1 MKFILFFFG
10 PISFFSVDLV
20 WLYFFVLFDWCADVV
35 GGGVVATDIELLN
48 SLAMKIIAAIVH
60 THHTRAEK
68 KHTSAKAKIST
79 LHNQWIRWMFFF
91 SWFSTLC
98 IHKLLCTRAK
108 VHWNN
113 WWNVWLFIY
122 VAMFHVWT
130 ELSLFMYI
138 IPFIFMMRVRKNQQ
152 QQQQRQR
159 SPPPPYTNLNF
170 GILLFANDGCRN
182 HCSSFRFGMK
192 FGVNQT

>member
-68 KHTSAKAKIST
+68 KTHISQSKNFNFAQPVNT
-79 LHNQWIRWMFFF
+79 LYVFF

-138 IPFIFMMRVRKNQQ
+138 IPFIFMMRVRKKQQ

-159 SPPPPYTNLNF
+159 SPPPPYTQPKLWHF
-170 GILLFANDGCRN
+170 VIC
-182 HCSSFRFGMK
+182 
-192 FGVNQT
+192 